1 MKPNFD
7 NDDEND
13 DNIQNMIM
21 SNNQISGMFKSVDEQ
36 RQFAEF
42 FKKMQSNGKNSDLT
56 NNKVKPII

>member
-21 SNNQISGMFKSVDEQ
+21 SNNQISGMFKSEDEQ
-36 RQFAEF
+36 R
-42 FKKMQSNGKNSDLT
+42 
-56 NNKVKPII
+56 

>member
-36 RQFAEF
+36 R
-42 FKKMQSNGKNSDLT
+42 
-56 NNKVKPII
+56 